1 MKDIIFAGCSYT
13 WGQSLWYEA
22 NFPNDNHP
30 RDGFFYGNKVCEE
43 CYEYIVENRFANQVA
58 KYFKKNALVAATN
71 GGDLIQSINF
81 VKNKI
86 SENTFNGRKT
96 ELVIFQT
103 TQFTRYD
110 SLIDYQIEMLE
121 NLVLDLEKQNVPIR
135 FVHWIWPDLTQNEI
149 DLYISG
155 VNTNWGKLAPR
166 FSKNKIPVIK
176 DAMPPGD
183 SNKLASEIIR
193 SRTIKLNGNFNFQY
207 ITEIGMATKR
217 NDYNKIKDYTIY
229 GKFGMPKDAVAP
241 DTHFSQE
248 GHNFIAQEIIK
259 HLENEQPRIF
269 SI

>member
-1 MKDIIFAGCSYT
+1 
-13 WGQSLWYEA
+13 
-22 NFPNDNHP
+22 
-30 RDGFFYGNKVCEE
+30 
-43 CYEYIVENRFANQVA
+43 
-58 KYFKKNALVAATN
+58 
-71 GGDLIQSINF
+71 
-81 VKNKI
+81 
-86 SENTFNGRKT
+86 
-96 ELVIFQT
+96 
-103 TQFTRYD
+103 
-110 SLIDYQIEMLE
+110 MLE
-121 NLVLDLEKQNVPIR
+121 NLVLDLEKQNIPIR

-176 DAMPPGD
+176 DAMPPND